1 MRKGLSAS
9 PIRLCPNSSTDLI
22 LCDVSVAGSRLD
34 LRLSRSGNDV
44 TTAVTRREGK
54 ASLVIVK

>member
-1 MRKGLSAS
+1 MPAFLDDLSLS
-9 PIRLCPNSSTDLI
+9 GVT
-22 LCDVSVAGSRLD
+22 VAGSRLD
-34 LRLSRSGNDV
+34 LRLSRSGGDI